1 MREWKYDYLR
11 VISTFAVILLH
22 IESKFKA
29 DYFTQSNATILEPF
43 VHATCVFA
51 VPCFFMLSGAFAFG
65 GGQESVLE
73 KKFYSISFVSRILLG
88 L

>member
-29 DYFTQSNATILEPF
+29 GCFTQSNATILKPF

-51 VPCFFMLSGAFAFG
+51 VPCFFMLSGAFAIG

>member
-1 MREWKYDYLR
+1 MRERKYDYLR
-11 VISTFAVILLH
+11 VISTFAGILLH

-29 DYFTQSNATILEPF
+29 DYFTQSNAAILEPF

-51 VPCFFMLSGAFAFG
+51 VPCFFMLSGAFAI

>member
-22 IESKFKA
+22 IESRFKA
-29 DYFTQSNATILEPF
+29 EYFTQSNAAIMEPF
-43 VHATCVFA
+43 VHAACVFA

-65 GGQESVLE
+65 GQESVLE
-73 KKFYSISFVSRILLG
+73 EKFYSVSFVSRILLG